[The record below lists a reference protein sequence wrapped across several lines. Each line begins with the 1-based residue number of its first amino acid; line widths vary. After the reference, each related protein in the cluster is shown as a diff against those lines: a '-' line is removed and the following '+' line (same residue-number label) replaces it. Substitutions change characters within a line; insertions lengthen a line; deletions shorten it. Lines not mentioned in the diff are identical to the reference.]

1 MTPNKNAPELA
12 GSKGAIP
19 KTDSVDFTALR
30 SAYAQQGHHLHSVTS
45 KDGATTYWA
54 ERWRLLR
61 YLPSLHDAAL
71 FPAQIGGRL

>member
-1 MTPNKNAPELA
+1 MTPNKFAPELA

-45 KDGATTYWA
+45 KGGATIYWA
-54 ERWRLLR
+54 ERWGRVR
-61 YLPSLHDAAL
+61 YLPGRHDAAL
-71 FPAQIGGRL
+71 SQAQIGGRL

>member
-54 ERWRLLR
+54 ER
-61 YLPSLHDAAL
+61 
-71 FPAQIGGRL
+71 